1 LKLSFEGRVA
11 LVTGGGRGIGQATA
25 LALAE
30 AGADVAVN
38 YRSDEAAALDTVDRI
53 RALGRRSRAYRAAV
67 DSLEES
73 SELVESVARHFG
85 GFDVLI
91 NNAGLPS
98 RGLSVADTS
107 LEEFERVMRV
117 NAFAPFQ
124 LIKLSLPHLR
134 RRARS
139 DIVIVSSVATAN
151 LRPSTAPYAM
161 AKTAA
166 EALAVVVAREEARH
180 GVRCNIVAPGLTD
193 TRMGQ
198 RSAQALFG
206 KGDIRELDDSQP
218 FGHVCRPEEVA
229 SAILYLASG
238 LNGYASGQRIYVNG
252 AA

>member
-1 LKLSFEGRVA
+1 MKLSLEGRVA
-11 LVTGGGRGIGQATA
+11 LVTGAGRGIGQATA

-38 YRSDEAAALDTVDRI
+38 YRSDDAAAKHTVDRI
-53 RALGRRSRAYRAAV
+53 RALGRRAHAYRAAV

-73 SELVESVARHFG
+73 TQLVESVVRDFG
-85 GFDVLI
+85 GFDILV

-98 RGLSVADTS
+98 RGLSVADS
-107 LEEFERVMRV
+107 SIEEFERVMRL

-151 LRPSTAPYAM
+151 LRPLTAPYAM

-166 EALAVVVAREEARH
+166 EALAVVVAREESRH

-198 RSAQALFG
+198 RSAHALFG
-206 KGDIRELDDSQP
+206 KDDIRELDESQP

-229 SAILYLASG
+229 SAILYLASE
-238 LNGYASGQRIYVNG
+238 LNGYASGQRIYVSG